1 MNNHP
6 TVGKYEFGIHRKS
19 RSTDHDKRVILTR
32 STSECSRRP

>member
-6 TVGKYEFGIHRKS
+6 TVGKYEFGIYGKS

-32 STSECSRRP
+32 SASKYSRTP